1 LGSTLHCLNLRISMS
16 IYPNG
21 ITKSCTEHELPRIS
35 PTNSLHLFSFN
46 VWQEN
51 FGKGKETDIEQLY
64 SQMNI
69 ESLTIFFLF
78 YHHSL
83 ECHKYIRITLFWVK
97 LKFQSDQ
104 HVRAVMS

>member
-1 LGSTLHCLNLRISMS
+1 MS
-16 IYPNG
+16 IYLNG

-35 PTNSLHLFSFN
+35 PTKLSALVQFQCLTREF
-46 VWQEN
+46 WQ
-51 FGKGKETDIEQLY
+51 GKGTDTDRLY

-69 ESLTIFFLF
+69 ESLTIFLVF

-104 HVRAVMS
+104 HVCAVRS